1 MSMKS
6 NPTNVQS
13 DGRLKS
19 RSPDD
24 HLVVRALRT
33 LQADG
38 IAVFTFFLPGA
49 DLLEVAEISRIH
61 RDPENGG
68 LRGFQRR
75 EIRDHVRSIST
86 FLDSAPS
93 VLFPNAVLLAIT
105 PRASFVRS
113 RGEKPAG
120 EVRAA
125 EAGTLY
131 LPRPTRAS
139 DPKAAWVIDGQQRC
153 LALSQARNRALPVPV
168 VAFASEDLA
177 LHRQQFILVNKAK
190 PLSSRLIDELL
201 PEVSGDLPRDLA
213 PRRIPSAL
221 CDRLNKDPASP
232 FHGLVR
238 RPSDPGQGGPGRPL
252 ADAGV
257 VIDSALLTV
266 IRASIASPLGA
277 LAPYKG
283 VGGQPADAE
292 GMYRVILAFWLAA
305 RDTFQDAWGLPPSR
319 SRLMHSAGLQAMGCL
334 MDRIM
339 SRAGGAT
346 DLRRFAREALGRIA
360 PHCHWTEGHW
370 TELGRGWDEI
380 QNVSRDIRALTDHLA
395 RLDHQAAFARAVA

>member
-1 MSMKS
+1 MTRAA
-6 NPTNVQS
+6 PTKLPN
-13 DGRLKS
+13 DGRLKA
-19 RSPDD
+19 RSAND

-33 LQADG
+33 IQADG
-38 IAVFTFFLPGA
+38 VAVYTFFLPGA
-49 DLLEVAEISRIH
+49 DLLEIAEISRIH
-61 RDPENGG
+61 RDADQGG

-75 EIRDHVRSIST
+75 EIRDHVRSITT

-93 VLFPNAVLLAIT
+93 VLFPNAVLLAVT

-113 RGEKPAG
+113 RGEKPTG

-131 LPRPTRAS
+131 LPKPIAEGE
-139 DPKAAWVIDGQQRC
+139 PKAAWVIDGQQRC
-153 LALSQARNRALPVPV
+153 LALAQARNRALPVPV

-201 PEVSGDLPRDLA
+201 PEIAGDLPRDLA
-213 PRRIPSAL
+213 PRRVPSAL
-221 CDRLNKDPASP
+221 CGRLATDPASP
-232 FHGLVR
+232 FHGIVR
-238 RPSDPGQGGPGRPL
+238 RPSDPGNGGPGRPSTG
-252 ADAGV
+252 AGV

-266 IRASIASPLGA
+266 IRSSISSPLGA

-283 VGGQPADAE
+283 SGDRPTDAE
-292 GMYRVILAFWLAA
+292 AMYRVLLAFWSAV
-305 RDTFQDAWGLPPSR
+305 RDTFPDAWALPPGR
-319 SRLMHSAGLQAMGCL
+319 SRLMHSAGLLSMGCL

-339 SRAGGAT
+339 SRAGGAA

-370 TELGRGWDEI
+370 PEIGRKWNEVE
-380 QNVSRDIRALTDHLA
+380 NTSRDVRALSDYLA
-395 RLDHQAAFARAVA
+395 RLDHQATFTKAVA

>member
-1 MSMKS
+1 MTQTFSTTPAERRAK
-6 NPTNVQS
+6 V
-13 DGRLKS
+13 
-19 RSPDD
+19 RSPRD

-33 LQADG
+33 VQADG
-38 IAVFTFFLPGA
+38 VAVYTFFLPGA
-49 DLLEVAEISRIH
+49 DLLKVAEISRVH
-61 RDPENGG
+61 RDADGGG

-75 EIRDHVRSIST
+75 EIRDHVRSITT
-86 FLDSAPS
+86 FLDSGHS

-105 PRASFVRS
+105 PKATFARS

-131 LPRPTRAS
+131 LPRPTREDA
-139 DPKAAWVIDGQQRC
+139 PKSAWVIDGQQRC
-153 LALSQARNRALPVPV
+153 LALAQARNRALPVPV

-213 PRRIPSAL
+213 PRRVPSAL
-221 CDRLNKDPASP
+221 CDRLNTDPDSP
-232 FHGLVR
+232 FHGIVR
-238 RPSDPGQGGPGRPL
+238 RPSDPGIGGPGRPP
-252 ADAGV
+252 ASAGV

-283 VGGQPADAE
+283 VGGRPTDAE
-292 GMYRVILAFWLAA
+292 GMYRILLAFWSAV
-305 RDTFQDAWGLPPSR
+305 RDTFPDAWGLPPSR

-339 SRAGGAT
+339 ARAGGAT
-346 DLRRFAREALGRIA
+346 DPRRFAREALGRVA

-370 TELGRGWDEI
+370 AEIGRGWDEI
-380 QNVSRDIRALTDHLA
+380 QNVSRDVRALSDHLA
-395 RLDHQAAFARAVA
+395 RLDHQATFARAVA

>member
-1 MSMKS
+1 MTRVTPPSVL
-6 NPTNVQS
+6 N
-13 DGRLKS
+13 DGRQKS
-19 RSPDD
+19 RSAHD

-33 LQADG
+33 MQADG
-38 IAVFTFFLPGA
+38 VAVYTFFLPGA
-49 DLLEVAEISRIH
+49 DLLRVAEISRIH
-61 RDPENGG
+61 RDADRGG

-75 EIRDHVRSIST
+75 EIRDHVRSITT
-86 FLDSAPS
+86 FLDSAKS

-113 RGEKPAG
+113 RGERPTG

-131 LPRPTRAS
+131 LPKPLRDG
-139 DPKAAWVIDGQQRC
+139 DPKSAWVIDGQQRC
-153 LALSQARNRALPVPV
+153 LALAQARNRSLPVPV

-201 PEVSGDLPRDLA
+201 PEVAGELPRDLA

-221 CDRLNKDPASP
+221 CDRLNTDPTSP

-238 RPSDPGQGGPGRPL
+238 RPSDSGQGGPGRPPTG
-252 ADAGV
+252 ASV

-283 VGGQPADAE
+283 VGGRSTDAE
-292 GMYRVILAFWLAA
+292 AMYRVLLAFWSAV
-305 RDTFQDAWGLPPSR
+305 RETFPNAWGLPPSR

-339 SRAGGAT
+339 SRAGGAP
-346 DLRRFAREALGRIA
+346 DLHRFARDALERIA

-370 TELGRGWDEI
+370 AEIGRGWDEI
-380 QNVSRDIRALTDHLA
+380 QNISRDVRALTDHLA

>member
-1 MSMKS
+1 MTRAI
-6 NPTNVQS
+6 PTMRPS
-13 DGRLKS
+13 ESRLKS
-19 RSPDD
+19 RSAHD

-33 LQADG
+33 MQADG
-38 IAVFTFFLPGA
+38 VAVYTFFLPGA
-49 DLLEVAEISRIH
+49 DLLQVAEISRIH
-61 RDPENGG
+61 RDADRGG

-75 EIRDHVRSIST
+75 EIRDHVRSITT
-86 FLDSAPS
+86 FLDSAKS
-93 VLFPNAVLLAIT
+93 VLFPNAVLLAIA
-105 PRASFVRS
+105 PSASFVRS
-113 RGEKPAG
+113 RGEKPTG

-131 LPRPTRAS
+131 LPKPLRDG
-139 DPKAAWVIDGQQRC
+139 DPKSAWVIDGQQRC
-153 LALSQARNRALPVPV
+153 LALAQARNRSLPVPV

-201 PEVSGDLPRDLA
+201 PEVAGELPRDLA

-221 CDRLNKDPASP
+221 CDRLNTDPASP

-238 RPSDPGQGGPGRPL
+238 RPSDAGQGGPGRPP

-257 VIDSALLTV
+257 VIDSALVAV

-283 VGGQPADAE
+283 AGDRPTDAE
-292 GMYRVILAFWLAA
+292 AMYRVLVAFWSAV
-305 RDTFQDAWGLPPSR
+305 RETFPDAWGLPPSR

-339 SRAGGAT
+339 SRVGAAA
-346 DLRRFAREALGRIA
+346 DPRRFAREALGRIA

-370 TELGRGWDEI
+370 TEIGRGWDEV
-380 QNVSRDIRALTDHLA
+380 QNISRDVRALTDHLA
-395 RLDHQAAFARAVA
+395 RLDHQAAFTKAVA